1 MINELKS
8 HQTCSTGKFFMHR
21 NKTRIPMIIVTAQ
34 NSTEGFQQYNMK
46 RKRKKMY
53 KIRKRKN
60 KTIVIHR

>member
-1 MINELKS
+1 MINELKTN
-8 HQTCSTGKFFMHR
+8 QRCSTGKFFMHR

-53 KIRKRKN
+53 KIRIRKH